1 MMNKW
6 QKVLDIIN
14 EVQGTDIKM
23 GEEFEIEGDIIN
35 PRLYLNMKITN
46 FGLEDCY
53 GNKHKNNALALL
65 IYGDVKIKTKQFV
78 PKVGEKYF
86 IAGIEEVDLY
96 CETYWED
103 CDCDKLWLKRGICFK
118 TKEEAIASAKKMLE
132 VANDRPSAN

>member
-1 MMNKW
+1 MNKW

-14 EVQGTDIKM
+14 EVQGTAIQM

-78 PKVGEKYF
+78 PKEGKFYYVAAISED
-86 IAGIEEVDLY
+86 DLY
-96 CETYWED
+96 REVCYEND
-103 CDCDKLWLKRGICFK
+103 SADKLWLERGLWFR
-118 TKEEAIASAKKMLE
+118 TPEEAIALAKKMLE
-132 VANDRPSAN
+132 VANDRPNTD